1 MPDHRIAL
9 RRAVEAVDHLT
20 DPEPPWRDILD
31 TARDLVG
38 ADSGALIV
46 FDARNKLLTLTAIG
60 LSDACASDY
69 QEHYCNCDIIEQDG
83 RNAPAGTWLD
93 TARMYEPAQLHRTEF
108 YADFMAR
115 HRMAQVLAHII
126 ESNTVLHAAIGFQRS
141 SVDAK
146 AGDRLQS
153 GDYARYFRLLRHQLS
168 QRERTR
174 AIGWKSLESA
184 FSEVNEA
191 VLLISVDC
199 IVDKLSPLAVGFLDD
214 VNGWILHGRRLRHAD
229 AKVQRL
235 FDAHCAAV
243 ARDGQMRSMAT
254 ASGWGE
260 LFWVDIS
267 AAPPALSLIGGRMLL
282 VRMRKK
288 SAFAMPDVTK
298 LQSVFSITHAEAA
311 VLAGLAAGH
320 SVEEVATLRHAS
332 VLTVRKQVASLLTKM
347 ECSRQSELV
356 RLASLL

>member
-1 MPDHRIAL
+1 MPDHRVAL
-9 RRAVEAVDHLT
+9 RRAVEAVEHLT
-20 DPEPPWRDILD
+20 DPEPPWQEILR

-38 ADSGALIV
+38 ADSGTLIV
-46 FDARNKLLTLTAIG
+46 FDARNKLLTLSAIG
-60 LSDACASDY
+60 FSDACHSDY
-69 QEHYCNCDIIEQDG
+69 EEHFYSCDILEQDA

-93 TARMYEPAQLHRTEF
+93 TARMYDPVQLRRTEF
-108 YADFMAR
+108 YSDYMAR
-115 HRMAQVLAHII
+115 HRMAQLMSLVI

-141 SVDAK
+141 TVDPK
-146 AGDRLQS
+146 ASARLQS
-153 GDYARYFRLLRHQLS
+153 GDYARYFRALRSQLA
-168 QRERTR
+168 QRERNR
-174 AIGWKSLESA
+174 AIGWRSLESA
-184 FSEVNEA
+184 FSEVQEA
-191 VLLISVDC
+191 VLLVSVDS
-199 IVDKLSPLAVGFLDD
+199 IVDKLSPLAVGYLDD
-214 VNGWILHGRRLRHAD
+214 ASGWTLHGRRLRHAD
-229 AKVQRL
+229 TKVQRL
-235 FDAHCAAV
+235 FDAYCAAV
-243 ARDGQMRSMAT
+243 ARDGQMRSLAT

-267 AAPPALSLIGGRMLL
+267 VAPQALSLIGGRMLL

-298 LQSVFSITHAEAA
+298 LQSVFAITHAEAA

-347 ECSRQSELV
+347 ECNRQSELV

>member
-1 MPDHRIAL
+1 MPDHRIAM

-20 DPEPPWRDILD
+20 DPDPPWADILS

-46 FDARNKLLTLTAIG
+46 FDARNKLLTLSAIG
-60 LSDACASDY
+60 LSEACAADY
-69 QEHYCNCDIIEQDG
+69 QAHYFSCDIVEQDS

-93 TARMYEPAQLHRTEF
+93 TARMYDAAQLRRTEF
-108 YADFMAR
+108 YADFMTK
-115 HRMAQVLAHII
+115 HRMAQVLALII

-141 SVDAK
+141 SVDLK
-146 AGDRLQS
+146 ASELLQS
-153 GDYARYFRLLRHQLS
+153 GDYARYFRTLRNQLAL
-168 QRERTR
+168 RERNRT
-174 AIGWKSLESA
+174 IGWKSLESA
-184 FSEVNEA
+184 FSEVQEA
-191 VLLISVDC
+191 VLLISMDC
-199 IVDKLSPLAVGFLDD
+199 MVDKLSPLAVGYLGDT
-214 VNGWILHGRRLRHAD
+214 NGWTLHGRRLRHAD

-267 AAPPALSLIGGRMLL
+267 AAPQALSLIGGRMLL
-282 VRMRKK
+282 VRLRKK

>member
-9 RRAVEAVDHLT
+9 RRAVEAVDRLT
-20 DPEPPWRDILD
+20 DPEPPWQDILR

-38 ADSGALIV
+38 ADSGTLIV
-46 FDARNKLLTLTAIG
+46 FDARNKLLTLSSIG
-60 LSDACASDY
+60 FSDACASDY
-69 QEHYCNCDIIEQDG
+69 QEHYYSCDILEQDS

-93 TARMYEPAQLHRTEF
+93 TARMYEPTQLGRTEF
-108 YADFMAR
+108 HTDYMAK
-115 HRMAQVLAHII
+115 HRMAQLLSLII
-126 ESNTVLHAAIGFQRS
+126 ESNTVLHAALGFQRS
-141 SVDAK
+141 TIDPK
-146 AGDRLQS
+146 ASERLQS
-153 GDYARYFRLLRHQLS
+153 GDYARYFRALRNQLS
-168 QRERTR
+168 QRERNR

-184 FSEVNEA
+184 FSEVQEA
-191 VLLISVDC
+191 VLLISMDA
-199 IVDKLSPLAVGFLDD
+199 IVDKLSPLAVGYLDD
-214 VNGWILHGRRLRHAD
+214 TNGWILHGRRLRHAD
-229 AKVQRL
+229 PKVQRL

-243 ARDGQMRSMAT
+243 ARDGQMRSLAT

-267 AAPPALSLIGGRMLL
+267 LAPQALSLIGGRMLL

-288 SAFAMPDVTK
+288 SAFAMPDITK

>member
-20 DPEPPWRDILD
+20 DPEPPWQDILR

-38 ADSGALIV
+38 ADSGTLIV
-46 FDARNKLLTLTAIG
+46 FDARNKLLSLSSIG
-60 LSDACASDY
+60 FSEACASDY
-69 QEHYCNCDIIEQDG
+69 QEHYYSCDILEQDG

-93 TARMYEPAQLHRTEF
+93 TARMYDTAQLSRAEF
-108 YADFMAR
+108 YADYMVK
-115 HRMAQVLAHII
+115 HRMAQLLSLII
-126 ESNTVLHAAIGFQRS
+126 ESNTVLHAAIGFQRAT
-141 SVDAK
+141 VDPK
-146 AGDRLQS
+146 ASERLQS
-153 GDYARYFRLLRHQLS
+153 GDYARYFRALRHQLS
-168 QRERTR
+168 QRERNR
-174 AIGWKSLESA
+174 SIGWKSLESA
-184 FSEVNEA
+184 FSEVQEA
-191 VLLISVDC
+191 VLLISMDS
-199 IVDKLSPLAVGFLDD
+199 IVDKLSPLAVGYLDD
-214 VNGWILHGRRLRHAD
+214 ASGWTLHGRRLRHAD
-229 AKVQRL
+229 LKVQRL
-235 FDAHCAAV
+235 FDAHCTAV
-243 ARDGQMRSMAT
+243 ANDGQMRSLAT

-267 AAPPALSLIGGRMLL
+267 MAPQALSLIGGRMLL

>member
-9 RRAVEAVDHLT
+9 RRAIEAVDHIT
-20 DPEPPWRDILD
+20 DPEPPWQDILC

-38 ADSGALIV
+38 AESGTLIV
-46 FDARNKLLTLTAIG
+46 FDARNKLLTLSAIG
-60 LSDACASDY
+60 FSDACFSEY
-69 QEHYCNCDIIEQDG
+69 QEHYYSCDILEQDG

-93 TARMYEPAQLHRTEF
+93 TARMYDAAHLQRTEF
-108 YADFMAR
+108 YADYMAK
-115 HRMAQVLAHII
+115 HRMAQLLSLII
-126 ESNTVLHAAIGFQRS
+126 ESNTVLHAAIGFQRAS
-141 SVDAK
+141 IDPK
-146 AGDRLQS
+146 ASDRLQS
-153 GDYARYFRLLRHQLS
+153 GDFARYFLALRSQLS
-168 QRERTR
+168 QRERNQ
-174 AIGWKSLESA
+174 AIGWRSLESA
-184 FSEVNEA
+184 FSEVQEA
-191 VLLISVDC
+191 LLLISRDSM
-199 IVDKLSPLAVGFLDD
+199 VDKLSSLAVGYLDD
-214 VNGWILHGRRLRHAD
+214 AGGWTLHGRRLRHAD
-229 AKVQRL
+229 PKVQRL

-267 AAPPALSLIGGRMLL
+267 IAPQALSLIGGRMLL

-288 SAFAMPDVTK
+288 SAFAMPDIAK
-298 LQSVFSITHAEAA
+298 LQTVFSITHAEAA

-332 VLTVRKQVASLLTKM
+332 VLTVRKQVASLLNKM

>member
-1 MPDHRIAL
+1 MPDHRIAM

-20 DPEPPWRDILD
+20 DPDPPWADILS

-38 ADSGALIV
+38 ADSCALIV
-46 FDARNKLLTLTAIG
+46 FDARNKLLTLSAIG
-60 LSDACASDY
+60 LSEACAADY
-69 QEHYCNCDIIEQDG
+69 QAHYFSCDIVEQDS

-93 TARMYEPAQLHRTEF
+93 TARMFFFYDLRRTEF
-108 YADFMAR
+108 YADFMTK
-115 HRMAQVLAHII
+115 HRMAQVLALII

-141 SVDAK
+141 SVDLK
-146 AGDRLQS
+146 ASERLQS
-153 GDYARYFRLLRHQLS
+153 GDYARYFRTLRNQLAL
-168 QRERTR
+168 RERNRT
-174 AIGWKSLESA
+174 IGWKSLESA
-184 FSEVNEA
+184 FSEVQEA
-191 VLLISVDC
+191 VLLISMDC
-199 IVDKLSPLAVGFLDD
+199 MVDKLSPLAVGYLGDT
-214 VNGWILHGRRLRHAD
+214 NGWTLHGRRLRHAD

-267 AAPPALSLIGGRMLL
+267 AAPQALSLIGGRMLL
-282 VRMRKK
+282 VRLRKK

>member
-20 DPEPPWRDILD
+20 DPEPPWRDILG

-38 ADSGALIV
+38 ADSGTLIV
-46 FDARNKLLTLTAIG
+46 FDARNKLLTLSAIG
-60 LSDACASDY
+60 FSDACASDY
-69 QEHYCNCDIIEQDG
+69 QAHFYSCDILEQDG
-83 RNAPAGTWLD
+83 RHAPAGTWLD
-93 TARMYEPAQLHRTEF
+93 TARMYDAAQLHRTEF
-108 YADFMAR
+108 YADFMVR
-115 HRMAQVLAHII
+115 HRMTQLLSLII

-153 GDYARYFRLLRHQLS
+153 GDFGRYFRVLRHQLS
-168 QRERTR
+168 QRERNR

-184 FSEVNEA
+184 FSEVHEA

-214 VNGWILHGRRLRHAD
+214 VNGWTLHGRRLRHAD

-282 VRMRKK
+282 MRMRKK

-311 VLAGLAAGH
+311 VLAGLAGGH
-320 SVEEVATLRHAS
+320 SVGEVATPRQAS
-332 VLTVRKQVASLLTKM
+332 VAQGRRGVLNLEYVVCTHAVLR
-347 ECSRQSELV
+347 
-356 RLASLL
+356 

>member
-1 MPDHRIAL
+1 MPDHRIAM

-20 DPEPPWRDILD
+20 DPDPPWADILS

-38 ADSGALIV
+38 ADSCALIV
-46 FDARNKLLTLTAIG
+46 FDARNKLLTLSAIG
-60 LSDACASDY
+60 LSEACAADY
-69 QEHYCNCDIIEQDG
+69 QAHYFSCDIVEQDS

-93 TARMYEPAQLHRTEF
+93 TARMFFFYDLGSTEF
-108 YADFMAR
+108 YSDFMTK
-115 HRMAQVLAHII
+115 HRMAQVLALII

-141 SVDAK
+141 SVDLK
-146 AGDRLQS
+146 ASERLQS
-153 GDYARYFRLLRHQLS
+153 GDYARYFRTLRNQLAL
-168 QRERTR
+168 RERNRT
-174 AIGWKSLESA
+174 IGWKSLESA
-184 FSEVNEA
+184 FSEVQEA
-191 VLLISVDC
+191 VLLISMDC
-199 IVDKLSPLAVGFLDD
+199 MVDKLSPLAVGYLGDT
-214 VNGWILHGRRLRHAD
+214 NGWTLHGRRLRHAD

-267 AAPPALSLIGGRMLL
+267 AAPQALSLIGGRMLL
-282 VRMRKK
+282 VRLRKK